1 MALVETWRE
10 PTLFTEII
18 VDVSW
23 RQLNKKEQPRVK
35 EEEEEGKNFWLVISD
50 VACSKTRFCMLGG
63 IKAFK
68 FK

>member
-18 VDVSW
+18 VDVRW
-23 RQLNKKEQPRVK
+23 RQLSKKEQK
-35 EEEEEGKNFWLVISD
+35 EEEEEEGKNFWLVISD
-50 VACSKTRFCMLGG
+50 VASSKRRFCMLGG
-63 IKAFK
+63 IEAFK